1 MMAGKWTIA
10 QQQAIQSRK
19 GPVLVSAAA
28 GSGKTSVLV
37 ERAIGLICDE
47 KNPIDADQ
55 LLIVTYTNAAAAEM
69 KQRIGARLAQLAR
82 ENPGNLRLIRQ
93 QAALSRASIGTIHS
107 FCLGLIRENFQHLP
121 ISHDFSVAD
130 EGELELMRQE
140 SARTVL
146 EEFYQKDEDG
156 SFQELVELLSGARDD
171 GRLIQ
176 VLLKL
181 YDFARAH
188 PFYLSWLDRV
198 QRLYESSPAIEE
210 TLWGRTLLTYAAD
223 TLDFC
228 ISALRQMRER
238 LREDEKAEKAYGPAF
253 SSDLA
258 QLEACR
264 RIVQEGDWDKAVS
277 SLSRIEYAKLGPWR
291 GDDPLKA
298 QAQAVRQRCRK
309 LIERLSDNYLNAT
322 GEDFAEDMADLAPK
336 LAMLFDLVRA
346 FDRVFTEEKA
356 RKKRLDY
363 SDLEHLALSL
373 LAQEREDGSCERT
386 QLAVHLSQQF
396 EQVLVDEYQDVNE
409 VQELLFTCVSR
420 MQQNLFMVGDAKQS
434 IYSFRLAT
442 PAIFL
447 HKKESY
453 SVYQGEEGQFPA
465 KIILDMNFRSRREVT
480 EGVNFLFSLL
490 MSRRLGDIDYQ
501 GEERLVCGA
510 TYPESAADY
519 RPQLLLLDG
528 TEYEGNED
536 GPVLEARLVAQQIAQ
551 MLAEGYPVSDKGET
565 RPCRPGDFCILMR
578 SPRNRLQTYFKAL
591 EEEGIPVWVQ
601 NAEGFLNV
609 RGVSM
614 VLSLLEALDNP
625 LLDLPLVAA
634 LTSPLFGFSDDDV
647 AALRLAGKNL
657 PFYLALEKGAA
668 GAVEESLARRCREFL
683 RLFSHLRSRA
693 AVLPTDRLLLELYAC
708 TDALAI
714 AQVMPLGE
722 NRRANLLLLVEY
734 ASTYHDLG
742 YKQLGGFVGFISRLK
757 ERGGDLAP
765 AGLTGEN
772 GGAVQMMS
780 VHRSKG
786 LEFPIVI
793 LADTAKSFN
802 KTDINQ
808 NYQLHS
814 EYGFAC
820 TRRDPETMRQFS
832 TLPMQAIKLERM
844 RDLLGEELRILYV
857 ALTRAKEKLIIT
869 GYVGKNLSRKLE
881 GLAEEVTNGRLN
893 PRALEEANCPLD
905 WIMAALLHHPD
916 GGTLR
921 ELAGCSQLLPQADDN
936 PWRIQV
942 IPAGERV
949 VPQEKTQPPR
959 LAPPDEDY
967 LRLLR
972 QRAAWRYP
980 YELQTQIPTMLAVSQ
995 VSHREDGE
1003 HRFRSRPRFL
1013 EAKGLSPAER
1023 GNALHQFMQFADYR
1037 KAREN
1042 LEEEID
1048 RMARQRYLTPAQ
1060 IESLDRGALKT
1071 FFEGPLAQRIFAAD
1085 QVWRELRF
1093 LGEYG
1098 KDVLGQRLDMDDDAK
1113 VTLQGVADCV
1123 FVEQGEAVI
1132 VDYKTDRVKTPEEL
1146 LERYALQLQL
1156 YRRMLSEALPYPV
1169 KECVLYSFALGRGI
1183 PVKVS

>member
-1 MMAGKWTIA
+1 MAGKWTKA

-47 KNPIDADQ
+47 NHPIDADR

-82 ENPGNLRLIRQ
+82 ETPGNLRLISQ

-140 SARTVL
+140 SARTAL
-146 EEFYQKDEDG
+146 EQFYLQDEDG
-156 SFQELVELLSGARDD
+156 SFQELVELLSGTRDD
-171 GRLIQ
+171 ARLISI
-176 VLLKL
+176 LLRL

-198 QRLYESSPAIEE
+198 QHLYESSPAIEE
-210 TLWGRTLLTYAAD
+210 THWGRTLLTYAAD

-228 ISALRQMRER
+228 ISSMGQMRET

-253 SSDLA
+253 SSDLV

-264 RIVQEGDWDKAVS
+264 IAVREGNWDKAVS
-277 SLSRIEYAKLGPWR
+277 SLSGVEYVRLGALR
-291 GDDPLKA
+291 GNDTLKA
-298 QAQAVRQRCRK
+298 QAQGVRKRCRK
-309 LIERLSDNYLNAT
+309 LIERLSNDYLNAT
-322 GEDFAEDMADLAPK
+322 GQDFAQDMADLAPK
-336 LAMLFDLVRA
+336 LATLFDLIRT
-346 FDRVFTEEKA
+346 FDRIFTEEKS

-363 SDLEHLALSL
+363 ADLEHLALSL
-373 LAQEREDGSCERT
+373 LAREREDGSCERT
-386 QLAVHLSQQF
+386 PLAVALSQRF

-420 MQQNLFMVGDAKQS
+420 MQQNLFMVGDAKQG

-453 SVYQGEEGQFPA
+453 AVYQGEGGEFPA

-480 EGVNFLFSLL
+480 QGVNFLFSLL
-490 MSRRLGDIDYQ
+490 MSRRLGDIAYQ

-510 TYPESAADY
+510 TYPASAGDL

-528 TEYEGNED
+528 TKYAGDED
-536 GPVLEARLVAQQIAQ
+536 FPTLEARLVAEQIAQ
-551 MLAEGYPVSDKGET
+551 MLAEGYPVSHQGKT
-565 RPCRPGDFCILMR
+565 RPCCPGDFCILMR
-578 SPRNRLQTYFKAL
+578 SPRRRLQTYFKAL
-591 EEEGIPVWVQ
+591 EEQGIPVWVQ
-601 NAEGFLNV
+601 NADGFLSL
-609 RGVSM
+609 REVSM

-634 LTSPLFGFSDDDV
+634 LISPLFGFSDDDI
-647 AALRLAGKNL
+647 AALRLAGKGL
-657 PFYLALEKGAA
+657 PFYLALEKGAS
-668 GAVEESLARRCREFL
+668 GAVEAGLARRCADFL
-683 RLFSHLRSRA
+683 ELFSHLRSRA

-742 YKQLGGFVGFISRLK
+742 YKQLGGFVGFITRLR

-765 AGLTGEN
+765 AGLAGEG
-772 GGAVQMMS
+772 GGAVQIMS

-793 LADTAKSFN
+793 LADTAKGFN
-802 KTDINQ
+802 RTDLNQ

-820 TRRDPETMRQFS
+820 ARRDPETMRQFS
-832 TLPMQAIKLERM
+832 TLPMQAIKLERI

-869 GYVGKNLSRKLE
+869 GYVGKNLARKLE
-881 GLAEEVTNGRLN
+881 GLVEEVVDGRLN
-893 PRALEEANCPLD
+893 PRALEEASCPLD
-905 WIMAALLHHPD
+905 WILAALLHHPD
-916 GGTLR
+916 GKGLR
-921 ELAGCSQLLPQADDN
+921 ELAGCSQLLPQEDDN
-936 PWRIQV
+936 AWQIQI
-942 IPAGERV
+942 IPAGKQTV
-949 VPQEKTQPPR
+949 SQEKTQPPR
-959 LAPPDEDY
+959 LAQPDLDY
-967 LRLLR
+967 LSLLQ

-980 YELQTQIPTMLAVSQ
+980 YELQTKIPTKLAVSQ
-995 VSHREDGE
+995 VSQREEGKM
-1003 HRFRSRPRFL
+1003 RFRSRPRFL
-1013 EAKGLSPAER
+1013 EAKGLTPAER
-1023 GNALHQFMQFADYR
+1023 GSALHQFMQFADYH
-1037 KAREN
+1037 KARVN
-1042 LEEEID
+1042 LEEEIA
-1048 RMARQRYLTPAQ
+1048 RMARQRYLTASQ
-1060 IESLDRGALKT
+1060 TESLDRKALAA
-1071 FFEGPLAQRIFAAD
+1071 FFQGPLARRIFAAD

-1098 KDVLGQRLDMDDDAK
+1098 KDVLGERLEMDDDAK
-1113 VTLQGVADCV
+1113 ITLQGVADCV
-1123 FVEQGEAVI
+1123 FVEKGKAVI

-1156 YRRMLSEALPYPV
+1156 YRRILSQALTYPV
-1169 KECVLYSFALGRGI
+1169 GECLLYSFALGRAI
-1183 PVKVS
+1183 PVE